1 MRVAAYIRVSTDEQA
16 EQGISIPA
24 QKSRLAAYCQAQGWD
39 FYSFYVDDGYS
50 GKNLDRP
57 AVHCLL
63 EDARAGLFDILLV
76 FKLDRLSRRQR
87 DVLFILED
95 VLDPGRIGF
104 KSATE
109 PFDTTTAFGKAALGM
124 MAVFAQLERETIIE
138 RVKMAKRESARQGRF
153 PGGTPPFGYTYS
165 PETKEMVVDE
175 VRADTVRW
183 IYRRYLSGSAG
194 YQSIAAELEA
204 REVPGPTGSTWRR
217 QTVRKML
224 LNPVYAGLMSHQ
236 GTLYTGRHEAIIS
249 RQIWE
254 RARSLALGRKIVKA
268 PPRTG
273 EALLSGIIYCGE
285 CGARMRVKNTWQ
297 NYPCTSPKKIVSYY
311 VCYSQD
317 RSARHMSKSPDCRC
331 GYKQSSLIDR
341 EVAGQLLCTPL
352 DEAGIRA
359 AAADLL
365 EESCTVKDTRRAI
378 DQAIKELSHI
388 EKSIN
393 RWYTAYEKGALN
405 SGDLVLRVGDLN
417 SRKKHLQEQLDRWE
431 KEVREEE
438 LLQVTAT
445 ELAED
450 MRHFQEIW
458 AEATPEERKAIVS
471 SLIIAVKVY
480 KDSRVEVS
488 YHQSATRLPVDGL

>member
-39 FYSFYVDDGYS
+39 MYSFYVDDGYS

-57 AVHCLL
+57 AVQCLL

-76 FKLDRLSRRQR
+76 FKLDRLSRRQK
-87 DVLFILED
+87 DVLYILED

-165 PETKEMVVDE
+165 PDTKLIVVDE

-194 YQSIAAELEA
+194 YQALAGELEA
-204 REVPGPTGSTWRR
+204 RGVPGPTGSAWRR
-217 QTVRKML
+217 QTVRKIL
-224 LNPVYAGLMSHQ
+224 LNPVYAGLVAHRGS
-236 GTLYTGRHEAIIS
+236 LYKGLHEAVIS
-249 RQIWE
+249 REMWE
-254 RARSLALGRKIVKA
+254 SARSLALGRGAVKA

-285 CGARMRVKNTWQ
+285 CGARMRIKNTWQ
-297 NYPCTSPKKIVSYY
+297 NYPCTSPKKVVSYY

-317 RSARHMSKSPDCRC
+317 RSARHMSRSPDCRC
-331 GYKQSSLIDR
+331 GYKQAPLIDR
-341 EVAGQLLCTPL
+341 EVAGQLLSTPL
-352 DEAGIRA
+352 DEAWIRA
-359 AAADLL
+359 AAEELL
-365 EESCTVKDTRRAI
+365 EEGGTGKDIRRGTE
-378 DQAIKELSHI
+378 QALKELSHI
-388 EKSIN
+388 EKSID
-393 RWYTAYEKGALN
+393 RWYTAYEKGALDP
-405 SGDLVLRVGDLN
+405 GDLARRVGELN
-417 SRKKHLQEQLDRWE
+417 SQKKHLQAQLERWE
-431 KEVREEE
+431 KEAREEKQH
-438 LLQVTAT
+438 QVTVT

-450 MRHFQEIW
+450 MRLFQEIW
-458 AEATPEERKAIVS
+458 AEASPEERKGIVS
-471 SLIIAVKVY
+471 GLIRSVKVY
-480 KDSRVEVS
+480 KDSRVEVEF
-488 YHQSATRLPVDGL
+488 AETGGGR